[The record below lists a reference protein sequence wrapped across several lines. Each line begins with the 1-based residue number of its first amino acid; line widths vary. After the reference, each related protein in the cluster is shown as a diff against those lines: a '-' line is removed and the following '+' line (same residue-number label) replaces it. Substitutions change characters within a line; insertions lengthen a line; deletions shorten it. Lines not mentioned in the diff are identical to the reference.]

1 MRMVCYEYAM
11 RGGGRGK
18 IESGRARAPLVEGED
33 ARSHARKGIQNPAPL
48 INQCDL

>member
-18 IESGRARAPLVEGED
+18 LKAARADAYLVEGEG
-33 ARSHARKGIQNPAPL
+33 ARSHARKGIKNPAPL
-48 INQCDL
+48 INQYDL